1 MTREEYK
8 KIINDILVSENA
20 RELEENELLKDSGLD
35 SFGFIVLYITLD
47 AEYNLNK
54 FDNAYATSIDY
65 NTYTLKDMLDRI
77 EDVC

>member
-20 RELEENELLKDSGLD
+20 RELEEHELLKDSGLD

-47 AEYNLNK
+47 AEYHLNK

-65 NTYTLKDMLDRI
+65 NNYTLKDMLDRI

>member
-20 RELEENELLKDSGLD
+20 RELEEHELLKDSGLD

-47 AEYNLNK
+47 TEYNLNK